1 MTKTKLNT
9 LQCEI
14 LVGILL
20 GDASLQ
26 TESNGK
32 TYRLRISQSEDH
44 KDYLFHLY
52 DVFKNLTTSP
62 PIRYEFGDPRKAGK
76 KYFRWSFSTTQQ
88 DCFRFYGHQF
98 YDGNKKKVARLI
110 HKWLQPRS
118 IAYWYMDD
126 GAQKWKGKSL
136 GVRFCTD
143 LFLYKDVQLLAHVLS
158 EKYYLKTSLQK
169 KGCGWRIY
177 ISTKSYKILKKY
189 IFSYLISSM
198 LYKFPTEKTHQKPET
213 IKGGKGLLLL
223 KET

>member
-26 TESNGK
+26 TESNGR
-32 TYRLRISQSEDH
+32 TYRLRISQSEEH
-44 KDYLFHLY
+44 KEYLFHLY
-52 DVFKNLTTSP
+52 DIFQNFTTSP
-62 PIRYEFGDPRKAGK
+62 PVRYEFRDPRKPGK
-76 KYFRWSFSTTQQ
+76 RYFRWSFSTTQQ
-88 DCFRFYGHQF
+88 ACFRFYGHQF
-98 YDGNKKKVARLI
+98 YNGSKKKVPRLI

-143 LFLYKDVQLLAHVLS
+143 NFLYKDVQLLAHVLS

-169 KGCGWRIY
+169 KEDCWRIY
-177 ISTKSYKILKKY
+177 ISSNSYQILKKY

-198 LYKFPTEKTHQKPET
+198 LYKFPTETREGT
-213 IKGGKGLLLL
+213 TGLLRDT
-223 KET
+223 KITQI

>member
-26 TESNGK
+26 TESNGR
-32 TYRLRISQSEDH
+32 TYRLRISQSEEH

-52 DVFKNLTTSP
+52 DIFQNLTTSP
-62 PIRYEFGDPRKAGK
+62 PVRYEFCEPRKTDTPGK

-88 DCFRFYGHQF
+88 ACFRFYGHQF
-98 YDGNKKKVARLI
+98 YNGNKKKVPRLI

-126 GAQKWKGKSL
+126 GAQKWKDKSL

-143 LFLYKDVQLLAHVLS
+143 DFLYKDVQLLAHVLS
-158 EKYYLKTSLQK
+158 EKYVLKTSLQK
-169 KGCGWRIY
+169 KGDGWRIY
-177 ISTKSYKILKKY
+177 VSSNSYQILKKS
-189 IFSYLISSM
+189 IFSYFICSM
-198 LYKFPTEKTHQKPET
+198 LYKFPTEKRPTEM
-213 IKGGKGLLLL
+213 L
-223 KET
+223 